1 MREVD
6 HRQKM
11 TKLEVELEKA
21 KAEQAPEAQGRCLA
35 CPIEEPRPVT

>member
-1 MREVD
+1 MREMD

-21 KAEQAPEAQGRCLA
+21 KAEQAAEVQGRCHA
-35 CPIEEPRPVT
+35 CPKEEPRPVT

>member
-21 KAEQAPEAQGRCLA
+21 KAEQAAEAHDRCHA
-35 CPIEEPRPVT
+35 CPNEEPRPVT